1 MKRNNKKVFIN
12 HLSNMFVGHKR
23 WNVGE
28 TMNYPNGKPFRQNKT
43 QVGSQNTPQSRTIKY
58 GGRGMSLEKDIEHSN
73 KHYLNTRVAVIH
85 KKPTPVQIVHVDYPK
100 RSQAVI
106 KEAYFRTPSTTD
118 YNGVYQGRHIDFEA
132 KETKNKT
139 SFPLQNIH
147 AHQIEHMREVD
158 RHGGIAFLLIRFKG
172 RDETYLLSFKAL
184 IVFWQRYLDNV
195 KKSISVEEVQ
205 KNGYYIPYQ
214 YQPRL
219 DYLKAVDKLILDES
233 EDRV

>member
-1 MKRNNKKVFIN
+1 MFI
-12 HLSNMFVGHKR
+12 GHNR

-43 QVGSQNTPQSRTIKY
+43 QGGSHRTPKSSTIKY
-58 GGRGMSLEKDIEHSN
+58 GGRGMSLEKDIERSN
-73 KHYLNTRVAVIH
+73 KHYLNTDVAVIH
-85 KKPTPVQIVHVDYPK
+85 KKPTPVQVVRVDYPK

-118 YNGVYQGRHIDFEA
+118 YNGVYRGHYIDFEA
-132 KETKNKT
+132 KETTNKT

-147 AHQIEHMREVD
+147 AHQVEHMRQVVQ
-158 RHGGIAFLLIRFKG
+158 HGGIAFLLLRFKG
-172 RDETYLLSFKAL
+172 RDETYLLSYNAF
-184 IVFWQRYLDNV
+184 IGFWQRYLDDI

-205 KNGYYIPYQ
+205 ENGYYIPYQ

-233 EDRV
+233 EDRL